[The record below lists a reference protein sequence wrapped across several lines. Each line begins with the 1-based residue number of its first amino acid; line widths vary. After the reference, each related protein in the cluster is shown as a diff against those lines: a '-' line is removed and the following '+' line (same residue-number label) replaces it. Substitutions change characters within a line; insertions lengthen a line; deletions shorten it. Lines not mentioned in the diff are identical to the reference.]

1 MPEPVNGWKKRSN
14 FLNLYISIYFSQRSS
29 SKQPLLSSN
38 KVEESYL
45 RKMFVSKKDQKKP
58 TYETERITEF
68 NIAIICKFI
77 INI

>member
-1 MPEPVNGWKKRSN
+1 MGEKKIF
-14 FLNLYISIYFSQRSS
+14 FLNLYISIYFSQKSS

-68 NIAIICKFI
+68 NIVIICKFI